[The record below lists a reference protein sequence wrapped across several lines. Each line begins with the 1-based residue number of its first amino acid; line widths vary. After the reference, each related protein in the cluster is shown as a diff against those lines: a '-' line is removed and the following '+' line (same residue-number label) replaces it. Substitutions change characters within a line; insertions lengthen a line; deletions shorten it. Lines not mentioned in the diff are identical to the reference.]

1 MKELRRQL
9 RGMKSMEIR
18 EFGKYEVTKLYN
30 KYAFRFKSD
39 VFDECDYIA
48 TVGERQAIEWIQRQ

>member
-18 EFGKYEVTKLYN
+18 AFGKYDVMKLHN
-30 KYAFRFKSD
+30 KYAFSFVND
-39 VFDECDYIA
+39 HYDECDYIA